1 MLRENWLVPYE
12 PFYLRLTNYI
22 HARVRVVGASVNDPT
37 LDPNAHWVVLPK
49 MRTFVRSP
57 GSIDPRGKFYPAG
70 LTSAT
75 ITEFNGPPVAP
86 RMSSS
91 QATTFLFTP
100 NRLPLPP
107 FPPTIPGWEVKTPCP
122 LLGHPLW
129 KTRRPCINP
138 WHLHGLEPP
147 HPAEFA
153 IPTFLEWA
161 SAVFI
166 HLKPPPAVVPSST
179 FREWLTP
186 TPEPEAPE
194 TPTPPPPDPLDGAVE
209 AIETF
214 NAILKAFPD
223 ASPSDIE
230 RELSATFSST
240 RVAEIVPLLLS
251 LSQKE

>member
-22 HARVRVVGASVNDPT
+22 HERVRVVGSPVSDPALDPT
-37 LDPNAHWVVLPK
+37 AHWIVLPK
-49 MRTFVRSP
+49 MRTFVRPP
-57 GSIDPRGKFYPAG
+57 GRTDGRGRLFSAG

-75 ITEFNGPPVAP
+75 ITEFNGAPVAP
-86 RMSSS
+86 RMSAS

-107 FPPTIPGWEVKTPCP
+107 FPPTIPGWDVKTPCP

-129 KTRRPCINP
+129 KSRRPCINP

-147 HPAEFA
+147 HPAAFT
-153 IPTFLEWA
+153 IPTFLEWV
-161 SAVFI
+161 SAVFV

-179 FREWLTP
+179 FREWITP
-186 TPEPEAPE
+186 TPETPE

-209 AIETF
+209 AVETF
-214 NAILKAFPD
+214 QAIRLAFPN

-251 LSQKE
+251 LIER